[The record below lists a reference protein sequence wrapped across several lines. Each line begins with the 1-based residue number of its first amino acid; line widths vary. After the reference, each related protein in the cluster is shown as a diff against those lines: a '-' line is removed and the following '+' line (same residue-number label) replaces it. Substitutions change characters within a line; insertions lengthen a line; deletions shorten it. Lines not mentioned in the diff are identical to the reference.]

1 MRHHLRIVH
10 GSPTSVELAAV
21 TAVLSALA
29 LGGHAPGHSHRRDHR
44 PRRAHW
50 DLHWNPHPVPHS
62 WCARGARAPFPGR

>member
-29 LGGHAPGHSHRRDHR
+29 LGGHTPGHSHRRDHR
-44 PRRAHW
+44 AHRAHW

-62 WCARGARAPFPGR
+62 WCARGSRALFPGR